1 MTFAY
6 TKNSHS
12 LHVHCNACK
21 KYDVNTI
28 ECRGPYWP
36 ATCLRP
42 TALEVLAR
50 GWGEGNTV
58 QFQETPN
65 FSGPS
70 FILTSY
76 PKN

>member
-6 TKNSHS
+6 GRNSHS

-21 KYDVNTI
+21 KYVVNTI

-50 GWGEGNTV
+50 GWGRV
-58 QFQETPN
+58 ILYN
-65 FSGPS
+65 FRKPPIFLDHPLS
-70 FILTSY
+70 
-76 PKN
+76 